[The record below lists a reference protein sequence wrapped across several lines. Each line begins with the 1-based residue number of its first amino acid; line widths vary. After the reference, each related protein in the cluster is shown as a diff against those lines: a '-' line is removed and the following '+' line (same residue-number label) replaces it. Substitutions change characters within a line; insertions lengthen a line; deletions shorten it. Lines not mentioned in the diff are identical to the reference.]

1 MKLSEL
7 LAKPFKL
14 KGGSTLNLRGF
25 SKRVVDKEVGEE
37 GESTNLFSSIF
48 DTLNYSNEYLQDKVV
63 NINDTIID
71 VKEVTN
77 EVYKLLYKKS
87 FIESSESSTKIMY
100 YINLQINVFYISTMS
115 DLNIDEE
122 FDIDGEI
129 YCTLRQNKG

>member
-7 LAKPFKL
+7 FKTPFKL

-25 SKRVVDKEVGEE
+25 SKRVVDKEVGEG
-37 GESTNLFSSIF
+37 GESINLFSSIF

-100 YINLQINVFYISTMS
+100 YINLQINIFYISTMS
-115 DLNIDEE
+115 NLDIDKE

-129 YCTLRQNKG
+129 YCTLITNQN